1 MTGDSWLD
9 IELIIYPMLPSSLIT
24 LIRQLNKFPGIGPKT
39 AERLAWWLI
48 KQQQGQLNELA
59 EAIKNSKENLKFCQS
74 CLAVSSQNPC
84 SICSNANRD
93 KKIVCVV
100 AETSNLTSIEK
111 LQTYNGLYF
120 VLGILL
126 DPLEGITSEQL
137 PLKQLKDRIN
147 QNGISEIILALN
159 PDLAGETT
167 TLFLQNWFKE
177 FPHVTISKLARGLPI
192 GSSLEYTDEATLL
205 NALNN
210 RQKI

>member
-1 MTGDSWLD
+1 
-9 IELIIYPMLPSSLIT
+9 MLPSSLLT
-24 LIRQLNKFPGIGPKT
+24 LIKQLNKFPGIGPKT

-48 KQQQGQLNELA
+48 KQPQKSLDDLA
-59 EAIKNSKENLKFCQS
+59 DSIKNGRQNLLFCKK
-74 CLAVSSQNPC
+74 CLAVSSQDPC
-84 SICSNANRD
+84 SICANTNRD
-93 KKIVCVV
+93 KNTLCLV
-100 AETSNLTSIEK
+100 AETSNLTSLEK

-126 DPLEGITSEQL
+126 DPLEGITAEQL
-137 PLKQLKDRIN
+137 PLKQLENRIKE
-147 QNGISEIILALN
+147 NGIAEIILALN

-167 TLFLQNWFKE
+167 ALYLQNWLKE
-177 FPHVTISKLARGLPI
+177 FAHITITKLARGLPM